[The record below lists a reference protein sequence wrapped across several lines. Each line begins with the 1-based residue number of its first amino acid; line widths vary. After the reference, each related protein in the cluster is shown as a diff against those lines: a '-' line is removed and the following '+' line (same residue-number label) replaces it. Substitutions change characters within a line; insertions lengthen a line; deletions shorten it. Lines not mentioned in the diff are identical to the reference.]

1 MPLNL
6 GYQLVKSPSRHYIP
20 TYLIIVLHIADRNSD
35 VGYDFK
41 KDTLGRHSGTSP
53 QVVVAM
59 RSTVDPVPVCIVKV
73 DSDVDVVSALVSP
86 ATGTLP
92 EVTAYIMV
100 HEFLGFYSELP

>member
-1 MPLNL
+1 
-6 GYQLVKSPSRHYIP
+6 
-20 TYLIIVLHIADRNSD
+20 
-35 VGYDFK
+35 
-41 KDTLGRHSGTSP
+41 
-53 QVVVAM
+53 M
-59 RSTVDPVPVCIVKV
+59 RSTVDPVPVRIVKV